1 MLNKDYSAFLSPQD
15 RILALQ
21 KDPFFFTNQTLS
33 FAVFPS
39 HYFFLAALP
48 LSKAGAK
55 VHGLSSY
62 PNLTTMPLVL
72 NCALSLIYR
81 HYAKNEDRC
90 FLLRQ
95 AIQELNLYSW

>member
-39 HYFFLAALP
+39 HYFFLSALP

-55 VHGLSSY
+55 VPAQTSP
-62 PNLTTMPLVL
+62 PNFLVYFY
-72 NCALSLIYR
+72 C
-81 HYAKNEDRC
+81 
-90 FLLRQ
+90 
-95 AIQELNLYSW
+95 